1 MGLPLHGQGL
11 GGAMCSLTL
20 VPTLVH
26 LVLAIVMGL
35 SAAALIAGD
44 GDER

>member
-1 MGLPLHGQGL
+1 MHGQGL
-11 GGAMCSLTL
+11 GGSVMAALTL

-26 LVLAIVMGL
+26 LVLAVAMGL